1 MFTSGHEIRR
11 IVPSERSPSSEC
23 WRFPFPRLGERVTCS
38 GAQTSNF
45 KTGPKPRGRRRR
57 RTWAD
62 PGFGREER
70 GGDTISGRS
79 GAVTRKLM
87 NLLIVRGGEF
97 SRGQCSLWHRLT
109 SYQETQTRPR
119 SLAVPRRQSLSVRQ
133 SDRWQHY
140 FSVAIIEIASPHHNC
155 HPETP

>member
-45 KTGPKPRGRRRR
+45 KTGPKPRGRGGGGHG
-57 RTWAD
+57 RTR
-62 PGFGREER
+62 GLGGKR

-119 SLAVPRRQSLSVRQ
+119 STAVPRQPSRSVRQ

-140 FSVAIIEIASPHHNC
+140 FPVALIEIASPHHNC